1 MSCTC
6 VSFDGEIQLDK
17 RFLGLAQII
26 NVTLVH
32 HNEIEILR
40 EISYLECN
48 LKKPYYEFNGYNKAF
63 KELEIDN
70 WHILVNDTFFTK
82 HFGFIVV
89 KLIYFLLRV
98 GYYKKNKVYGV
109 VRCFTAKSYSLK
121 YIQSFLFLYHSD
133 VSDVFFDLMTSKF
146 EASPILFP
154 DRKSY
159 LTKQEASK
167 KFDQKSSVVP
177 IEVELFL
184 NQQQLIGRIFPC
196 YGDVILIILA
206 KVKRKISNL

>member
-1 MSCTC
+1 M
-6 VSFDGEIQLDK
+6 SFDGKIQLDK
-17 RFLGLAQII
+17 RFLDLAQTI
-26 NVTLVH
+26 NVTLIH

-40 EISYLECN
+40 DVSYLKCN

-63 KELEIDN
+63 KELEIDD

-98 GYYKKNKVYGV
+98 GYYNNNKVYGV
-109 VRCFTAKSYSLK
+109 VRRFTAKSHNLK
-121 YIQSFLFLYHSD
+121 YIQSFLFLYHTD
-133 VSDVFFDLMTSKF
+133 VSDVFSDLMTSKF
-146 EASPILFP
+146 DASPILFP

-159 LTKQEASK
+159 LTKQEVSE

-177 IEVELFL
+177 VEVELFL
-184 NQQQLIGRIFPC
+184 NQQQLIGRILPF
-196 YGDVILIILA
+196 YGDVILKVLA